1 MTYSLGVDIGG
12 TKIATVVVDAEGAI
26 CSRVELASDTTDKET
41 MFSCVVSSVEDALK
55 EAGIT
60 IKEIVGMG
68 VGVPGK
74 VDRENGIAI
83 FQNNLPWAN
92 FPVVKR
98 LKEAFGLGNIVIDN
112 DVDMAAFAEWKA
124 SGAKKEQTFVYLT
137 ISTGIACTIIHQG
150 DFFSGTGFAGEVGLL
165 PVISKWAPTGIE
177 RLEKAVSGPAVAK
190 YAAEKFNNPLLTTKD
205 LFEKYDAGNEQA
217 ITIINEMANSLAHG
231 IYSIICMVD
240 PHEIVLGGGVMNH
253 NPFLLELIQSKLK
266 DYLIPEQEHILPHIY
281 MSQLKGDNG
290 VVGSGL
296 RAIANE

>member
-12 TKIATVVVDAEGAI
+12 TKIATVVVDAEGTI

-41 MFSCVVSSVEDALK
+41 MFSCVVRSVENALK
-55 EAGIT
+55 EAQIT

-74 VDRENGIAI
+74 VDREHGIAI

-92 FPVVKR
+92 FPVIKR
-98 LKEAFGLGNIVIDN
+98 LRDYFRLENIVIDN

-124 SGAKKEQTFVYLT
+124 SGSKKEQTFVYLT

-150 DFFSGTGFAGEVGLL
+150 AFFNGTGFAGEVGLL
-165 PVISKWAPTGIE
+165 PVVSKGSPTGVE
-177 RLEKAVSGPAVAK
+177 RFEQAVAGPAMAR
-190 YAAEKFNNPLLTTKD
+190 YGAALFNEPLFTTKD
-205 LFEKYDAGNEQA
+205 LFEKYHAGNEQA
-217 ITIINEMANSLAHG
+217 ITYIHDVANSFAHG

-240 PHEIVLGGGVMNH
+240 PHEIVLGGGVMNY

-290 VVGSGL
+290 VVGAGL
-296 RAIANE
+296 RAIANQ